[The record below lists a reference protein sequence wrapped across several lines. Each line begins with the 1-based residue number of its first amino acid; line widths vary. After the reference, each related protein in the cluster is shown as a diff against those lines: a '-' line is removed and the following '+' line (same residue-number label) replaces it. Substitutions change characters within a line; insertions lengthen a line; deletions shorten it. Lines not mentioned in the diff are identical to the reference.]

1 MAGLR
6 DTSTTD
12 FNLNSFNPANVF
24 TGFGAG
30 IGADRS
36 LFGFGSQPTPTN
48 QGGNFFSNLFGGDNQ
63 NFTTGLLGGLNAGI
77 AGQAA
82 FNTAE
87 AAKAAAA
94 GQLSFLDNARIEG
107 IKSQLSN
114 NQLNLDAQF
123 GFGADLAFDR
133 ENRADLLTRFRNRQ
147 GQLASLEI
155 ANSPEAR
162 RAKQFENQLAI
173 KKELGSRIGSMR
185 AMFGGGGGPISLNNL
200 VI

>member
-1 MAGLR
+1 M
-6 DTSTTD
+6 D
-12 FNLNSFNPANVF
+12 FVDFGTAVDLGGRTNF
-24 TGFGAG
+24 GFGG
-30 IGADRS
+30 GGS
-36 LFGFGSQPTPTN
+36 FSPTFGGFGSQPTPTN

-63 NFTTGLLGGLNAGI
+63 SLTTGILGGLNAGI

-107 IKSQLSN
+107 IKAQFAN

-133 ENRADLLTRFRNRQ
+133 DKRAYQIKRFDKRQ
-147 GQLASLEI
+147 DQLASLEI

-162 RAKQFENQLAI
+162 RLEQRQNELAI
-173 KKELGSRIGSMR
+173 KRDLAGRIGSMR

>member
-1 MAGLR
+1 MRFFDFGTAVDLGGR
-6 DTSTTD
+6 TD
-12 FNLNSFNPANVF
+12 F
-24 TGFGAG
+24 GFGG
-30 IGADRS
+30 GGS
-36 LFGFGSQPTPTN
+36 FSPTFGGFGSQPTPTN

-63 NFTTGLLGGLNAGI
+63 SLTTGILGGLNAGL

-123 GFGADLAFDR
+123 GFGADLAFGREREADR
-133 ENRADLLTRFRNRQ
+133 IKRFRNRQ
-147 GQLASLEI
+147 DQLASLEI

-162 RAKQFENQLAI
+162 RAQQFQNELAI
-173 KKELGSRIGSMR
+173 KRDLAGRIGSMR